1 METDP
6 SYHASHQHHPSMTT
20 TQQPHHPQHHLAH
33 HPHLNSQLP
42 GHLAHNMTAMAAA
55 AAAATTPQHQQQMT
69 PQAAVVAAAAA
80 ANSMNSLNSLNSIT
94 SLINAERLPN
104 EQFLGLNPQEASIL
118 NFLRVDAQER
128 QRDKR

>member
-1 METDP
+1 
-6 SYHASHQHHPSMTT
+6 
-20 TQQPHHPQHHLAH
+20 
-33 HPHLNSQLP
+33 
-42 GHLAHNMTAMAAA
+42 MA
-55 AAAATTPQHQQQMT
+55 
-69 PQAAVVAAAAA
+69 AAAAA

-128 QRDKR
+128 QRDKRYVLFFLNSLHFNVIKFDFYEADLQHLVSPVPSAANACVPRKI

>member
-1 METDP
+1 M
-6 SYHASHQHHPSMTT
+6 S
-20 TQQPHHPQHHLAH
+20 
-33 HPHLNSQLP
+33 
-42 GHLAHNMTAMAAA
+42 AMAAA

-69 PQAAVVAAAAA
+69 PQTAQQAAVAAAAAA
-80 ANSMNSLNSLNSIT
+80 ANSMNSLSSLNSIT

-128 QRDKR
+128 QRDKRYLIWNFVYYRFIFIFYIYLI